1 MANLQ
6 SFQCRGVSASRA
18 WAVWLTDA
26 ERARQPEPYG
36 DGGLD
41 QERGVKQKERRRAR
55 GDGRI
60 GWQRGRG
67 PQFAGRRENDSHRGK
82 RRGVRMGRPKCLAR
96 ATMRRLI

>member
-1 MANLQ
+1 
-6 SFQCRGVSASRA
+6 
-18 WAVWLTDA
+18 
-26 ERARQPEPYG
+26 
-36 DGGLD
+36 
-41 QERGVKQKERRRAR
+41 VKQKERRRAR

-96 ATMRRLI
+96 ATMRRLIAPALGMVFRVGRHRSGMDVERRRTDMTEDNEDGDAYEYPGR